1 MTREE
6 AERYSKLCVQLEALQ
21 EKNRKKQKTV
31 VVVKG
36 SDPEFPY
43 TEKPIKVSGH
53 NPKDPERRREHK
65 LIARRAAER
74 KRLEEKLLQIED
86 PEIQTILWL
95 YYHDRL
101 TQDEIAERM
110 NYDQKTISNRIAG
123 YFAGESLKDS

>member
-6 AERYSKLCVQLEALQ
+6 AERYSKLCAQLEALR
-21 EKNRKKQKTV
+21 EKNRRKPKTV

-43 TEKPIKVSGH
+43 TEHAVKVSGD
-53 NPKDPERRREHK
+53 DPYDPDRKEEHRLIIARDAERR
-65 LIARRAAER
+65 
-74 KRLEEKLLQIED
+74 RLEEKLLQIED

-101 TQDEIAERM
+101 TQEEIGERLH
-110 NYDQKTISNRIAG
+110 YSQRTISARING
-123 YFAGESLKDS
+123 YFKENEP

>member
-6 AERYSKLCVQLEALQ
+6 AERYSKLCAQLEALR
-21 EKNRKKQKTV
+21 EKNRKKPKTV

-43 TEKPIKVSGH
+43 TEHAIKVAGD
-53 NPKDPERRREHK
+53 DPDDPDRKEEHRLIRERD
-65 LIARRAAER
+65 AER
-74 KRLEEKLLQIED
+74 KALEEKLLQIED

-101 TQDEIAERM
+101 TQEEIGHRLH
-110 NYDQKTISNRIAG
+110 YSQRTISARINS
-123 YFAGESLKDS
+123 YFKEGGKP